1 VSTPV
6 EVPVDDDG
14 EVTPE
19 PVTDDGR
26 GGHLVAVVTGAS
38 RGIGRHV
45 ADALEDAGYSVE
57 RGSTATA
64 PVSDRAAVSAW
75 VAEILERQGR
85 IDVLVNNA
93 GVIDTEVDVLASD
106 PDEWWQVQ
114 EVNVLGA
121 YLMTRLVGEAMLHEG
136 GGRIININSGA
147 ALRPG
152 LDASAYNVSKTAL
165 ARITGSTHLA
175 GWARGIRA
183 FDLMPGVVRTDM
195 TQAMHA
201 HVGRTEWT
209 APEDVTDLVL
219 ALASGELD
227 AWSGRFVR
235 AGVDTV
241 ESLRERADTL
251 GERDRTLGLVPY
263 TPDDPLA

>member
-1 VSTPV
+1 MSTPV
-6 EVPVDDDG
+6 EVPVDDEG
-14 EVTPE
+14 EVAPD
-19 PVTDDGR
+19 PVADEGR

-38 RGIGRHV
+38 RGIGRFI
-45 ADALEDAGYSVE
+45 ADALEDAGYAVE

-64 PVSDRAAVSAW
+64 PVTDLEAVTAW
-75 VAEILERQGR
+75 VEEILERQGR

-93 GVIDTEVDVLASD
+93 GIIDAEVDLFSSD
-106 PDEWWQVQ
+106 PEQWWGVQ
-114 EVNVLGA
+114 EVNVRGA
-121 YLMTRLVGEAMLHEG
+121 YLMTWLVGRAMLNQG
-136 GGRIININSGA
+136 GGRIVNVNSGA

-165 ARITGSTHLA
+165 ARVTGSTHVA

-195 TQAMHA
+195 TEAMQA

-209 APEDVTDLVL
+209 AAEEVTDLVL
-219 ALASGELD
+219 ALVSGDLD

-241 ESLRERADTL
+241 DALRQQADAL
-251 GERDRTLGLVPY
+251 GERDRTLGLIPY
-263 TPDDPLA
+263 APTDPLA